1 VHYIEGWKNMT
12 FNIEVLKQTAWLA
25 LFSMVLLISSYLY
38 QQQGKS
44 AVVLIL
50 LLSLLLITVKLLS
63 IHTRSKKQ
71 VEQVIKAL
79 ANNDPML
86 GLPHSDPLADKI
98 TQVRDKIYKNRL
110 EAEVQA
116 QYFQTLLVHID
127 IAILVVNTDNIIVH
141 KNPASEKLLGTLGE
155 DINSLGQLKDLITKT
170 SSSIRATITW
180 QKGEQLDTLSVHIS
194 NCKIQGKSLK
204 LVSIQSIYQALL
216 AKEQQA
222 YKRLTKVLTHE
233 VANSITPLASLA
245 HTAIDLLPEQ
255 LTFDDAEDKIDLNE
269 ALVTLA
275 SRTSQLSTF
284 IKSFHQ
290 ITALPKPNL
299 QALEL
304 PALIEGILTLFKE
317 QTRKVNIKLSFNHQS
332 SCLVVA
338 DGAQLE
344 QALINIV
351 KNALEAV
358 SQSEYKEITLTLFQR
373 YNKNSAQ
380 QLLLDIEDTGSGI
393 APHVIEQI
401 FVPFFTTKKQG
412 SGIGLS
418 LSRQIMIQHGGDLK
432 YVDKPDC
439 GACFRL
445 IFG

>member
-1 VHYIEGWKNMT
+1 
-12 FNIEVLKQTAWLA
+12 
-25 LFSMVLLISSYLY
+25 MVLLTSSYLY

-50 LLSLLLITVKLLS
+50 LMSLILITVKLLS

-71 VEQVIKAL
+71 IEQVIKAL

-98 TQVRDKIYKNRL
+98 TQVRDKIYSNRL

-141 KNPASEKLLGTLGE
+141 KNPASEKLLGTVGE
-155 DINSLGQLKDLITKT
+155 NINSLGQLKDLITKT
-170 SSSIRATITW
+170 SNNLRATIAW
-180 QKGEQLDTLSVHIS
+180 QKGEQLDTLAVHIS

-204 LVSIQSIYQALL
+204 LVSMQSIYQALL

-255 LTFDDAEDKIDLNE
+255 LTFDDAEDKVDLNE

-299 QALEL
+299 HELEL
-304 PALIEGILTLFKE
+304 PALIERILTLFKE
-317 QTRKVNIKLSFNHQS
+317 QTRKANIKLSFNHQS
-332 SCLVVA
+332 SCLIVA
-338 DGAQLE
+338 DGAQVE
-344 QALINIV
+344 QALINII
-351 KNALEAV
+351 KNSLEAV
-358 SQSEYKEITLTLFQR
+358 SQCECKEITLTLYQQ

-380 QLLLDIEDTGSGI
+380 HLLLDIEDTGSGI

-432 YVDKPDC
+432 YVTKPNC
-439 GACFRL
+439 GACFRM

>member
-1 VHYIEGWKNMT
+1 MT
-12 FNIEVLKQTAWLA
+12 FNIEVLKQTTWLII
-25 LFSMVLLISSYLY
+25 FSMVLLTSGYLY
-38 QQQGKS
+38 QQQGMS
-44 AVVLIL
+44 AVVVIL
-50 LLSLLLITVKLLS
+50 LFTLLFISTKLLS

-71 VEQVIKAL
+71 IEMVFKAL

-86 GLPHSDPLADKI
+86 GLPHSDPLADKVA
-98 TQVRDKIYKNRL
+98 QVRDKIFSNRL
-110 EAEVQA
+110 EAEVQS

-127 IAILVVNTDNIIVH
+127 IAILVIDTDNNIVH
-141 KNPASEKLLGTLGE
+141 KNPASEKLLGTLS
-155 DINSLGQLKDLITKT
+155 DNINALGQLKDLITAT
-170 SSSIRATITW
+170 NNSLHATIAW
-180 QKGEQLDTLSVHIS
+180 QKGEQVDTLSVHIS
-194 NCKIQGKSLK
+194 HCKIQGKSLK

-255 LTFDDAEDKIDLNE
+255 LTFDDIEDKDDLNE

-299 QALEL
+299 QELAL
-304 PALIEGILTLFKE
+304 PPLIERILTLFKE
-317 QTRKVNIKLSFNHQS
+317 HTRKANIKLSFNHQS

-344 QALINIV
+344 QALINII

-358 SQSEYKEITLTLFQR
+358 SQRECKEINLTLYQQ
-373 YNKNSAQ
+373 YNENNAQ
-380 QLLLDIEDTGSGI
+380 HLLLDIDDTGPGI

-432 YVDKPDC
+432 YVTKPDC